1 MDDSLSFESFFEG
14 AKKAAQ
20 KAMEDHG
27 RGEYD
32 EFALHAGVAI
42 ERLAKA
48 VLVMRNPL
56 YLVEMR
62 NNGNADLLLY
72 FGGDLELDTTKV
84 RTVGAKEALQRLRR
98 MGVLPPDSQLDR
110 LIDLR
115 NGTAHTTVGDE
126 AKTLLPTLAETTAVL
141 LTATGTTFREFWGRW
156 SRAVIVA
163 VDKRLDEI
171 RRDVEIRIDQ
181 ARHLFEDRFKNLP
194 EGTMAQVLT
203 ASEPHVPRF
212 DVGLDARWLNELP
225 AGSHSFDLATVDCPA
240 CSGLATVRLPP
251 SEENTAPRSVDILHC
266 DLCNLY
272 LTGQEE
278 VKASG
283 VWSPLRSS
291 RPPRLI
297 TITGIG
303 PVPPLDPD
311 RHPRADPEP

>member
-48 VLVMRNPL
+48 VLVTRNPI

-62 NNGNADLLLY
+62 NGNADLLLY

-98 MGVLPPDSQLDR
+98 MGILPSDSQLDL
-110 LIDLR
+110 LIELR

-126 AKTLLPTLAETTAVL
+126 AKTLLPTLAGTTAVL
-141 LTATGTTFREFWGRW
+141 LTAVGTTFRVFWGRW

-163 VDKRLDEI
+163 VDKQLDEI

-181 ARHLFEDRFKNLP
+181 ARHLFEDRFKDLP

-212 DVGLDARWLNELP
+212 APGLDARWLNELP
-225 AGSHSFDLATVDCPA
+225 TGGHHFHLAAVDCPA
-240 CSGLATVRLPP
+240 CRGLATVRLLP
-251 SEENTAPRSVDILHC
+251 SEEKTVPSSMDMLHC

-272 LTGQEE
+272 LTGRDE

-283 VWSPLRSS
+283 VGSPFQSN

-297 TITGIG
+297 TITGVG
-303 PVPPLDPD
+303 PIPVL
-311 RHPRADPEP
+311 APEPTTES

>member
-27 RGEYD
+27 RQEYD
-32 EFALHAGVAI
+32 EFSLHAGVAI

-62 NNGNADLLLY
+62 NGNADLLLY
-72 FGGDLELDTTKV
+72 FGGDLELDTAKV

-98 MGVLPPDSQLDR
+98 MGILPPDSKLDL
-110 LIDLR
+110 LIELR

-126 AKTLLPTLAETTAVL
+126 AKTLLPTLAETVAVL
-141 LTATGTTFREFWGRW
+141 LTATATTFHVFWGRW
-156 SRAVIVA
+156 ARTVIVA
-163 VDKRLDEI
+163 VDKQLDEI

-181 ARHLFEDRFKNLP
+181 ALHRFEDKFKGLS
-194 EGTMAQVLT
+194 EDVKAQVLA

-212 DVGLDARWLNELP
+212 DPGLNARWLPELP
-225 AGSHSFDLATVDCPA
+225 VGGHYFHLATVDCPA
-240 CSGLATVRLPP
+240 CEGLATVRLLP
-251 SEENTAPRSVDILHC
+251 SGKDTVPSSMDILYC

-272 LTGQEE
+272 LAGQDE

-283 VWSPLRSS
+283 ARSPFQSG
-291 RPPRLI
+291 RPHRLI
-297 TITGIG
+297 TITGVG
-303 PVPPLDPD
+303 SMPGL
-311 RHPRADPEP
+311 DPEPADES

>member
-14 AKKAAQ
+14 ASRAAQ

-32 EFALHAGVAI
+32 EFALHAGVAV

-62 NNGNADLLLY
+62 NGNADLLLY
-72 FGGDLELDTTKV
+72 FGGDLALDTAKV
-84 RTVGAKEALQRLRR
+84 RTVGAKEAIQRLRR
-98 MGVLPPDSQLDR
+98 MGILPSGSKLDL
-110 LIDLR
+110 LIELR

-126 AKTLLPTLAETTAVL
+126 AKTLLPTLAETVAVL
-141 LTATGTTFREFWGRW
+141 LTAIGTSFRAFWGRW

-163 VDKRLDEI
+163 VDKQLDEM

-181 ARHLFEDRFKNLP
+181 ARHLFEDKFRGLSKDVK
-194 EGTMAQVLT
+194 AQVLA

-212 DVGLDARWLNELP
+212 DPGLDARWLDELP
-225 AGSHSFDLATVDCPA
+225 GGGHYFHLATVDCPA
-240 CSGLATVRLPP
+240 CEGPATVRLLP
-251 SEENTAPRSVDILHC
+251 SGKDTISSSMDILYC
-266 DLCNLY
+266 DLCNLH
-272 LTGQEE
+272 LTGQDE

-283 VWSPLRSS
+283 TRSPFQSS

-297 TITGIG
+297 TVTGVG
-303 PVPPLDPD
+303 PMPV
-311 RHPRADPEP
+311 RDPEPATES